1 MIDKDTKFL
10 IVGIGLIGGSYA
22 MGLTRQGY
30 HVSALDTNEDSIQ
43 FALDHQ
49 YIENGAVFDEKLIQ
63 DADVIIS
70 ALYPL
75 TMIDWISTYQEFFK
89 SGILITDV
97 SGVKQHIVETV
108 QRNLRKDVEFIASH
122 PMAGKE
128 VSGVRN
134 SDDHI
139 FEIANFI
146 ITPTPN
152 NSKRAIAFMKDFAA
166 ILNFH
171 HITTLTPKQ
180 HDEMIGFV
188 SQLTHVIAVSLMN
201 TNDNTHLVEYTG
213 DSFRD
218 LTRIAKINENMWSEL
233 FFLNKDNLIRE
244 IEDFEK
250 ELNHLKQ
257 KLADNDEAGLKALFR
272 QSTQRRTLFDKID
285 KPDQHKSNQ

>member
-1 MIDKDTKFL
+1 MINKDTKFL
-10 IVGIGLIGGSYA
+10 IVGLGLIGGSYA
-22 MGLTRQGY
+22 MGLTRRGY
-30 HVSALDTNEDSIQ
+30 HVSALDINEDSIQ
-43 FALDHQ
+43 FALDHH

-63 DADVIIS
+63 EADVIIS

-75 TMIDWISTYQEFFK
+75 TMIDWISTYQEFFR

-108 QRNLRKDVEFIASH
+108 QHNLRKDVEFIASH

-146 ITPTPN
+146 ITPSSH
-152 NSKRAIAFMKDFAA
+152 NSKKAIAYMKEFAE
-166 ILNFH
+166 ILNFN

-233 FFLNKDNLIRE
+233 FFLNKENLIRE
-244 IEDFEK
+244 IDDFDK

-257 KLADNDEAGLKALFR
+257 KLVDNDEAGLKALFR
-272 QSTQRRTLFDKID
+272 QSTERRKLFDKID
-285 KPDQHKSNQ
+285 KQS